1 MVKRRSFLISTVFVA
16 STGLAGC
23 SGGEDE
29 TEDIQDSDGDG
40 VIDSEDYAPEDPE
53 VQEKSDLTSESTTQS
68 ATATPT
74 PTEISTP
81 TPTPTATATAT
92 PTPTPTATAT
102 ATPTP
107 TPSTETEQEA
117 LDAYRAGDYDFNS
130 VTNYG
135 SAASNYFNSGS
146 YQTAEEEFRET
157 LENSRD
163 AVAHFDEAATLANE
177 AGQDEA
183 KQIADEASKHLTE
196 YWIPWA
202 EEGIEASEAAQDG
215 RTDDAEEHSAEAARL
230 TEESEYAETTIAEP
244 DEFRDALG
252 L

>member
-23 SGGEDE
+23 SGGEDQ

-92 PTPTPTATAT
+92 PTPTATAT

-117 LDAYRAGDYDFNS
+117 LQAYQAGDYDFDS
-130 VTNYG
+130 VSNAG
-135 SAASNYFNSGS
+135 SDASNLYNNEGF
-146 YQTAEEEFRET
+146 QRAEDEFRNTIEI
-157 LENSRD
+157 SRK
-163 AVAHFDEAATLANE
+163 AAEHFDEAATLASE
-177 AGQDEA
+177 AGHEEA
-183 KQIADEASKHLTE
+183 KRIADEASTHLTE

-202 EEGIEASEAAQDG
+202 ELGIEASEAAQDG
-215 RTDDAEEHSAEAARL
+215 RMDEAGESAEEAAQL